1 MASRPHWINPRP
13 AWLEAIAEEPGF
25 KWAVT
30 AWARAAEVE
39 TAWFDAAKADAVVAG
54 WPHWFHLTDDR
65 FAGLPFKLNAWQE
78 IIVRLLVG
86 WKVAVEILDPE
97 THQPTRQWV
106 RLFRRLLLWVPRKNG
121 KSEFLAALALLFWA
135 LDGIVGGQ
143 GYVFAR
149 DEDQAELPF
158 NKMKAMVGYNPELAA
173 SIQSHKK
180 SLYLKECATAFQ
192 LLTGAEEGKHG
203 KGANVILGDEMHEWK
218 SRKIETDLRGGTGTR
233 LEPIELYASTA
244 GLKTNLTGV
253 ELWDESLAILEGRV
267 EEPTTL
273 VALFAAEPE
282 DDWRDEKVWAR
293 ANPSLGLSPT
303 VQFLRR
309 EARLAEGNPRREA
322 TFRCYHLNQW
332 VESTARWLPIVKWDA
347 CTADREGWRN
357 WEGLEGRRC
366 FGGFD
371 VSATRDFTALVWL
384 FEPLPG
390 EEKWLLKCRFWV
402 PEDTLAQRIKDARNQ
417 VPLDRWHGLGAFETT
432 PGDYVDQG
440 VVEKAI
446 LDGFE
451 RFEVDTLAFDIW
463 NARKLLGDL
472 QTAGVDAEQMLEVRQ
487 GILSMGEPS
496 KHFERLVFAG
506 LIDHG
511 GHPLLRWMAGNT
523 VLRFDENLNFMPAK
537 KRSPEKIDG
546 VVASV
551 MAVGA
556 AFRDR
561 EDDNGGVGAWL
572 NSLKQEHQAAAQA
585 S

>member
-282 DDWRDEKVWAR
+282 DDWRDEKVWNR
-293 ANPSLGLSPT
+293 PPGGCPLSSGMPAPPT
-303 VQFLRR
+303 VRAGAIGKASR
-309 EARLAEGNPRREA
+309 AAA
-322 TFRCYHLNQW
+322 VSAVSTFRRPAISPLWCGCSSRCRVRKNGCSSAGFGCPRTRSRSASRMPATRCR
-332 VESTARWLPIVKWDA
+332 STAG
-347 CTADREGWRN
+347 TA
-357 WEGLEGRRC
+357 
-366 FGGFD
+366 
-371 VSATRDFTALVWL
+371 SAHSRPRPAIMSTRVW
-384 FEPLPG
+384 
-390 EEKWLLKCRFWV
+390 
-402 PEDTLAQRIKDARNQ
+402 
-417 VPLDRWHGLGAFETT
+417 
-432 PGDYVDQG
+432 
-440 VVEKAI
+440 
-446 LDGFE
+446 
-451 RFEVDTLAFDIW
+451 
-463 NARKLLGDL
+463 
-472 QTAGVDAEQMLEVRQ
+472 
-487 GILSMGEPS
+487 
-496 KHFERLVFAG
+496 
-506 LIDHG
+506 
-511 GHPLLRWMAGNT
+511 
-523 VLRFDENLNFMPAK
+523 
-537 KRSPEKIDG
+537 
-546 VVASV
+546 
-551 MAVGA
+551 
-556 AFRDR
+556 
-561 EDDNGGVGAWL
+561 
-572 NSLKQEHQAAAQA
+572 
-585 S
+585 

>member
-1 MASRPHWINPRP
+1 
-13 AWLEAIAEEPGF
+13 
-25 KWAVT
+25 
-30 AWARAAEVE
+30 
-39 TAWFDAAKADAVVAG
+39 
-54 WPHWFHLTDDR
+54 
-65 FAGLPFKLNAWQE
+65 
-78 IIVRLLVG
+78 
-86 WKVAVEILDPE
+86 
-97 THQPTRQWV
+97 V

-332 VESTARWLPIVKWDA
+332 VESTGQVAAHCQVGCLR
-347 CTADREGWRN
+347 ADREAGAIGKGSRAAAVSAVSTFRRPAISPPWCGCSSRCRVRKNGRSGAGFGCPRTRSRSASRMPATRCRSTAGTTSAHSRPRPAIMSTRVCERRSSRVSSASRSTRWRST
-357 WEGLEGRRC
+357 LEREQAARRPANRGRRC
-366 FGGFD
+366 R
-371 VSATRDFTALVWL
+371 A
-384 FEPLPG
+384 
-390 EEKWLLKCRFWV
+390 
-402 PEDTLAQRIKDARNQ
+402 
-417 VPLDRWHGLGAFETT
+417 
-432 PGDYVDQG
+432 
-440 VVEKAI
+440 
-446 LDGFE
+446 
-451 RFEVDTLAFDIW
+451 
-463 NARKLLGDL
+463 NARGE
-472 QTAGVDAEQMLEVRQ
+472 AGHPF
-487 GILSMGEPS
+487 SMGEPS

-511 GHPLLRWMAGNT
+511 GHPLLQ
-523 VLRFDENLNFMPAK
+523 V
-537 KRSPEKIDG
+537 DG
-546 VVASV
+546 RQHRAEV
-551 MAVGA
+551 
-556 AFRDR
+556 
-561 EDDNGGVGAWL
+561 
-572 NSLKQEHQAAAQA
+572 
-585 S
+585 